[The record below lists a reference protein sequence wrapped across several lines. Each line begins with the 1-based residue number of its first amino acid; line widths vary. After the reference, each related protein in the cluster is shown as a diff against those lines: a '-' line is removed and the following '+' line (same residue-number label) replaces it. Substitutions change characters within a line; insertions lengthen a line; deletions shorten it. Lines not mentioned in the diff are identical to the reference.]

1 LGKIAKIGTM
11 AAVDPS
17 SAPNLA
23 ARPFGSRVLASG
35 CCWRLSE
42 FVCTAGPGDRAF
54 EERHGDMSISA
65 VVEGTFNYRSA
76 VGRATLHPGALLLGN
91 AGAGFECGHDHSA
104 GDRCISFQIAQDA
117 FEEVAASVAR
127 RGRFRFPVA
136 MLPASSGRL
145 PLLARIENFAAKAD
159 PLALDGFAYG
169 LAEDAIAAASGM
181 ALQALHPSARDE
193 RRIGAALRH
202 IEAHLDEALSLDALA
217 SAAATSKY
225 HFLRMFRQIVGTT
238 PHQYVLAQRLRRA
251 ARRLAQSTESV
262 SAIAFEAGFGDL
274 STFNARFR
282 AVFGASPTN
291 YRRTCLQ
298 VPGLRAKP

>member
-1 LGKIAKIGTM
+1 M
-11 AAVDPS
+11 ATVDPR
-17 SAPNLA
+17 AA
-23 ARPFGSRVLASG
+23 ARPPGSRILASG

-42 FVCTAGPGDRAF
+42 FVCTAGPGDRTF
-54 EERHGDMSISA
+54 EERHDAMSISA

-76 VGRATLHPGALLLGN
+76 AGRATLHPGALLLGN
-91 AGAGFECGHDHSA
+91 AGTGFECGHDHSA
-104 GDRCISFQIAQDA
+104 GDRCISFQISADA

-127 RGRFRFPVA
+127 RSRFRFPVA
-136 MLPASSGRL
+136 MLPASNGRL
-145 PLLARIENFAAKAD
+145 PLLARIENFAEKAD
-159 PLALDGFAYG
+159 PLALDAFAYG
-169 LAEDAIAAASGM
+169 LAEDAIVATSGLVPHV
-181 ALQALHPSARDE
+181 LQPSARDE
-193 RRIGAALRH
+193 RRVGAALRH
-202 IEAHLDEALSLDALA
+202 IEAHLDDALSLDALA
-217 SAAATSKY
+217 NAAATSKY
-225 HFLRMFRQIVGTT
+225 HFLRVFRQIVGVP

-251 ARRLAQSTESV
+251 ARRLVQSADSV

>member
-1 LGKIAKIGTM
+1 M
-11 AAVDPS
+11 ATVEPN

-23 ARPFGSRVLASG
+23 TRPPGSRILASG
-35 CCWRLSE
+35 CCWRVSE
-42 FVCTAGPGDRAF
+42 FVCRAGPGDRAF
-54 EERHGDMSISA
+54 EERHDDMSIAA

-76 VGRATLHPGALLLGN
+76 AGRATLHSGALLLGN
-91 AGAGFECGHDHSA
+91 AGTGFECGHDHSA
-104 GDRCISFQIAQDA
+104 GDRCIAFQIAPDA

-127 RGRFRFPVA
+127 RSRFRFPVA
-136 MLPASSGRL
+136 MLPASNGRL

-159 PLALDGFAYG
+159 PLALDAFAYG
-169 LAEDAIAAASGM
+169 LAADAIGAASGM
-181 ALQALHPSARDE
+181 APNALRPSARDE
-193 RRIGAALRH
+193 RRVGAALRY

-225 HFLRMFRQIVGTT
+225 HFLRVFRHIVGAT

-251 ARRLAQSTESV
+251 ARRLAQSVESV

-291 YRRTCLQ
+291 YRRSCLQ
-298 VPGLRAKP
+298 VTGLRAKL